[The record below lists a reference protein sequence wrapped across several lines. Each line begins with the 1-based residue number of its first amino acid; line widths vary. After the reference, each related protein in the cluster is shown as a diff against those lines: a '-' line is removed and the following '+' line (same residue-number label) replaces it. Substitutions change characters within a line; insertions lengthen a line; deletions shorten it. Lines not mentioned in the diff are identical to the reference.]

1 MRRILPLLTL
11 GLVALVVTDRIG
23 KTMHTEQVSQGASTA
38 VPAHSAAV
46 QHPNA
51 PVPPPADGR
60 SATVP
65 ASTVSTVDR
74 LARLAVRQ
82 QLRRLQ
88 AGTYIDSLIVT
99 TDSVV
104 RRWPDRAGAP
114 LRVFVIQGGAP
125 GFDPHMA
132 ALVHEAVTRWDELNL
147 GITFSDAPDS
157 ASADITVRWIDRFSI
172 ERAGQT
178 DLTWD
183 QSGQVHH
190 AAISL
195 ALRTNAGIVLPAP
208 AMLAVAI
215 HEMGHAIGLPHSA
228 DSTDVMFP
236 ATQVNVL
243 SERDRRTAQ
252 VLYRL
257 PLGPLRDDA
266 PNAR

>member
-11 GLVALVVTDRIG
+11 GLVALVVADRIG
-23 KTMHTEQVSQGASTA
+23 KTIHTEQVSQGASTA
-38 VPAHSAAV
+38 ARGPAPAI

-51 PVPPPADGR
+51 PVQPPADGR

-65 ASTVSTVDR
+65 ATVSTVDR
-74 LARLAVRQ
+74 LARLAARQ
-82 QLRRLQ
+82 QLRRLET
-88 AGTYIDSLIVT
+88 GTYIDSLIVT
-99 TDSVV
+99 TDSVI
-104 RRWPDRAGAP
+104 RRWSDRTTP
-114 LRVFVIQGGAP
+114 LRVFVIQGGVP
-125 GFDPHMA
+125 GYDPHMA
-132 ALVHEAVTRWDELNL
+132 ALVHEAVARWDELNL
-147 GITFSDAPDS
+147 GLTFSDAPDS
-157 ASADITVRWIDRFSI
+157 ASADITVRWIDRFPL

-195 ALRTNAGIVLPAP
+195 ALRTNTGIVLPAP
-208 AMLAVAI
+208 AMLAVAV

-266 PNAR
+266 PAVR